1 MSNFKGPH
9 KSWKKFALAILG
21 FLPLLFLCDRGLFR
35 LFLTIEPGRDAS
47 SSLEDKLNAVSGKEQ
62 YEVLVLGTS
71 RAFNAILPIYV
82 NPVIG
87 SRLFKESSAGKG
99 PKYNYYFYRRYRKIM
114 GVPKVVVYGI
124 DYFLFNIASPLRLM
138 NRFPE
143 CRKTSDDGASGVSL
157 LLANKN
163 RIDQYINA
171 MMIQYQEESRL
182 KPGAFKPEK
191 NLADME
197 AYAGGRVYDPSHVVT
212 EIPADFEKK
221 RSRFSPYP
229 GKEGSYFAAL
239 LKELKKDN
247 VTILLVTIP
256 DHIGTFRT
264 YKEYR
269 LFIKEH
275 LKMLKK
281 LDYKGRWFL
290 IDYDSPSLFPM
301 DDTDCF
307 INGGYGASN
316 SHLSAKGAKIYSK
329 MFAQDLKKILETLK
343 RPSSP
348 DVRCD

>member
-1 MSNFKGPH
+1 MSNFKGPYN
-9 KSWKKFALAILG
+9 SWKRFALAILG

-35 LFLTIEPGRDAS
+35 LFLTIEPGRDTS
-47 SSLEDKLNAVSGKEQ
+47 SSLQDKLKAVPGKER
-62 YEVLVLGTS
+62 YEVLVMGTS

-87 SRLFKESSAGKG
+87 SRLFKESFAGKG
-99 PKYNYYFYRRYRKIM
+99 PKYNYYFYRKYRKIM

-124 DYFLFNIASPLRLM
+124 DYFLFNIGSSRRLM
-138 NRFPE
+138 RRFPE
-143 CRKTSDDGASGVSL
+143 CRKTSDDGASGISL

-163 RIDQYINA
+163 RIDQCINA
-171 MMIQYQEESRL
+171 MLIKDQKESRL
-182 KPGAFKPEK
+182 KPRASNPEK
-191 NLADME
+191 SLADME
-197 AYAGGRVYDPSHVVT
+197 AFAGGRVYDPSHVVT

-221 RSRFSPYP
+221 RARFRPYP
-229 GKEGSYFAAL
+229 GKEGAYFAAL

-264 YKEYR
+264 YKEYSP
-269 LFIKEH
+269 FIKEH

-281 LDYKGRWFL
+281 LNYEGRWFL

-307 INGGYGASN
+307 INGGYGGIN
-316 SHLSAKGAKIYSK
+316 CHLSAKGAKIYSN
-329 MFAQDLKKILETLK
+329 MFAQDLKKIMETLK

-348 DVRCD
+348 DVRGD